1 MLTATKLVAGS
12 QNKRNASRIG
22 MQPHS
27 GDIASISF
35 PLSLVRATQRLS
47 AVNGGDMHNLEK
59 ELRELNVSP
68 PTRRKNESNTAETS
82 DRNAA
87 ATSLSHLDHFIRD
100 LDERKGKLPCSK
112 EVVEIQTSVERL
124 LKGLLSVVEEE
135 LPFYKTTLVESGSF
149 YEGTKVGQPDEFD
162 YFVQLDN
169 FSRPEDIRFEE
180 LSHCTVAVIPSDSA
194 MDKFIETK
202 KNVVVVIVLAIFNG
216 RET

>member
-1 MLTATKLVAGS
+1 
-12 QNKRNASRIG
+12 

-27 GDIASISF
+27 GDISSFSF
-35 PLSLVRATQRLS
+35 PLSFVRATRRLS
-47 AVNGGDMHNLEK
+47 AVNGGDMYSLEK
-59 ELRELNVSP
+59 ELRKLNVSP
-68 PTRRKNESNTAETS
+68 PTRRKNESNTTETS

-87 ATSLSHLDHFIRD
+87 ATSLSHLDRFIRD
-100 LDERKGKLPCSK
+100 LDEREGKLPCSK
-112 EVVEIQTSVERL
+112 KVVEIQTSVERF

-180 LSHCTVAVIPSDSA
+180 LQYLPAY
-194 MDKFIETK
+194 
-202 KNVVVVIVLAIFNG
+202 KNLYL
-216 RET
+216 RTC